1 VVDAGI
7 GIHTNHA
14 VAVGPSVWLALR
26 GQVARREL
34 TLPTGPDETFAAP
47 HARRRKLSLGLDAGA
62 EEGAGA
68 AAVALPAELSADFL
82 DRDFFAEP
90 VSSAFASAFSAVPA
104 DSLERLFFVVV
115 EESAAAALSPAS
127 ADFFDRLF
135 LGVASAS
142 VDVAALFCAVC
153 RGIVGGG
160 AVGRVCRFLG
170 PAFFCRGLAAIRCGG
185 NCRLN
190 RR

>member
-1 VVDAGI
+1 
-7 GIHTNHA
+7 
-14 VAVGPSVWLALR
+14 
-26 GQVARREL
+26 L
-34 TLPTGPDETFAAP
+34 TLPTGPDETFAALD
-47 HARRRKLSLGLDAGA
+47 ARRRKLSLGLDAGA

-82 DRDFFAEP
+82 DRYFFAEP
-90 VSSAFASAFSAVPA
+90 VSAAFASAFSAVPA

-142 VDVAALFCAVC
+142 VDVAVASAESALLFFARLFFVLSAAELSAVELSAGSADFLD
-153 RGIVGGG
+153 RFFFVVDLPLSA
-160 AVGRVCRFLG
+160 AVGTVG
-170 PAFFCRGLAAIRCGG
+170 
-185 NCRLN
+185 
-190 RR
+190 